1 MNVEENKS
9 NWAKVLAGRE
19 RDIDTMLQSDKQ
31 RGRVNRIIRG
41 KRCTTEK
48 ELFQEFAAA
57 LQFPYY
63 FGENWD
69 AFDECISDL
78 NWLDAER
85 CSIAITNCDQLL
97 AESTYCDVFFKL
109 LKDAHEFIESSN
121 PKSVT
126 LSKLAGLQF
135 ILHVETENKQKFLDV
150 YGDQLREI
158 SIENLQP
165 FDKIA

>member
-9 NWAKVLAGRE
+9 NWAEVLVGRE
-19 RDIDTMLQSDKQ
+19 RDIDIMLQRSKQ
-31 RGRVNRIIRG
+31 PGRIDRIIRG
-41 KRCTTEK
+41 KRCTMDK

-63 FGENWD
+63 FGENWN

-78 NWLDAER
+78 NWLDVEC

-97 AESTYCDVFFKL
+97 AESTYRDVFFKL
-109 LKDAHEFIESSN
+109 LKDAHELIESSD
-121 PKSVT
+121 PKSAA
-126 LSKLAGLQF
+126 LSKLTSLQF
-135 ILHVETENKQKFLDV
+135 IFHVETKNKQKFLDV
-150 YGDQLREI
+150 YGDQLGEI